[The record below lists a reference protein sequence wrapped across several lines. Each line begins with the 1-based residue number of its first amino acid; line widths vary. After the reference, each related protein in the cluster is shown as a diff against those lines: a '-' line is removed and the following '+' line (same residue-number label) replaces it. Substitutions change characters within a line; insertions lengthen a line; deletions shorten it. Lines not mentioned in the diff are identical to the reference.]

1 MMHTVISLV
10 LKPVKS
16 QGFYYSASAA
26 CNVLL
31 SIRIDLAGHALQCLL
46 SMPITTENVQD
57 GCTVGNKTYQNG
69 ILNNVATVCFFNSIS

>member
-1 MMHTVISLV
+1 MI

-16 QGFYYSASAA
+16 QGFSYYSASAA
-26 CNVLL
+26 CSMLL

-46 SMPITTENVQD
+46 SMPTTTENVQD